1 MSRPI
6 DLVFAGNLLVDDVV
20 HRDGSTRMGE
30 AGGAILFAA
39 LGASLWG
46 ARCGL
51 ASVAGDDYP
60 AGVLEA
66 LGARGI
72 DTAGVARL
80 GRPGGRAWLLYE
92 ASGRRIVHHAGRPSH
107 RDVSPAPERMPDAY
121 RDAWGVHLS
130 PMPFECQREWIV
142 ALAAA
147 QGRFVSV
154 DPHEPVRE
162 DNLDAWRDLLASVD
176 ACFPGPD
183 ELRLDA
189 GPDARALV
197 RRLASGRLGLVAFK
211 RGAQGGTLV
220 QREPECLLAWA
231 AVETPVV
238 DPTGAGDA
246 FAGGFLAGLRETG
259 QLDRALGQGAVA
271 ASFAIGDWGAR
282 GLLGATRAAAEAR
295 LDAWLAA
302 RARG

>member
-1 MSRPI
+1 MTGPRAWARPAAPSSSPRWAPACGVPAAGSRASLATTIPPACSRRSGRAASI
-6 DLVFAGNLLVDDVV
+6 PPGWRGSAGPAGG
-20 HRDGSTRMGE
+20 RGSSTR
-30 AGGAILFAA
+30 
-39 LGASLWG
+39 
-46 ARCGL
+46 
-51 ASVAGDDYP
+51 
-60 AGVLEA
+60 
-66 LGARGI
+66 
-72 DTAGVARL
+72 
-80 GRPGGRAWLLYE
+80 RPGGASSTTRDGRRTATSRPRPSACPTPIGTRGACTSRRCRSSAS
-92 ASGRRIVHHAGRPSH
+92 ASGS
-107 RDVSPAPERMPDAY
+107 SPAK
-121 RDAWGVHLS
+121 GV
-130 PMPFECQREWIV
+130 
-142 ALAAA
+142 
-147 QGRFVSV
+147 FVSV